1 MSTNADATPASGAAG
16 GDAVAPAAAVQAR
29 AGAGAASNRDSLWL
43 WLSLI
48 VMVLGIAVSI
58 IGFVISHGTTN
69 SLTQNDA
76 LTIAIVGIG
85 VTILGGAFFV
95 RFSFSSFLR
104 FWLTRFEFDLRDG
117 NSQR

>member
-16 GDAVAPAAAVQAR
+16 GDAVAPSAAQATAD
-29 AGAGAASNRDSLWL
+29 AGAVSSRDSLWL
-43 WLSLI
+43 WLSVV
-48 VMVLGIAVSI
+48 VMVVGVVVSI

-76 LTIAIVGIG
+76 LTIAIIGIS
-85 VTILGGAFFV
+85 VTVVGGAFFV

-104 FWLTRFEFDLRDG
+104 FWLARFEFDLRD
-117 NSQR
+117 NTPKR